1 MIGYLKPF
9 TPELKLKHWE
19 FYKSLY
25 CSLCLHTKDQFSNF
39 HRLFINN
46 DSLFLY
52 LLFISTMDKINYHF
66 ERRNC
71 IFHPVNKTTIF
82 IEDKYFNLFV
92 EISFLISYVKIID
105 NIIDNKN
112 IKYSIFKKLYETKIS
127 KLKIIPAYKNDFQDA
142 IKSYFD
148 NEKEIFSKEN
158 YKDINELTFP
168 FVTFITSLLPLD
180 FLPLKT
186 SNKIKTI
193 LNHVIKII
201 YILDAYEDFEDD
213 LKNNK
218 INIIN
223 LYFSKSSLSFNDDI
237 FINQNNYKEI
247 KENKVN
253 KNKINNNNRNNK
265 INNTINTKINNDRNN
280 KINNKKNNT
289 GNKIVLKNTKVVDIK
304 SKTLINEIR
313 KELNYSFNVI
323 KEEFNFLPIKY
334 NKALL
339 ENFLFYSLPIKTDEL
354 IFKEKYFKNQYE
366 KEKKYFRQIHEK
378 W

>member
-1 MIGYLKPF
+1 
-9 TPELKLKHWE
+9 
-19 FYKSLY
+19 
-25 CSLCLHTKDQFSNF
+25 
-39 HRLFINN
+39 
-46 DSLFLY
+46 
-52 LLFISTMDKINYHF
+52 MDKINYHF
-66 ERRNC
+66 EKRSC
-71 IFHPVNKTTIF
+71 IFHPINKATIF

-92 EISFLISYVKIID
+92 EISFLISYIKIID
-105 NIIDNKN
+105 NTIDNKN
-112 IKYSIFKKLYETKIS
+112 IKYSIFKKLYESKIS
-127 KLKIIPAYKNDFQDA
+127 KLKIIPTYKHEFQNA

-158 YKDINELTFP
+158 YKDLNELTFP
-168 FVTFITSLLPLD
+168 FVTFLISLLPLD
-180 FLPLKT
+180 FLPLKI

-237 FINQNNYKEI
+237 FINQDNYTKNKNNEMNN
-247 KENKVN
+247 NKIN
-253 KNKINNNNRNNK
+253 DNKINNNSNK
-265 INNTINTKINNDRNN
+265 IN
-280 KINNKKNNT
+280 KINNKRNNT
-289 GNKIVLKNTKVVDIK
+289 GNKIDLKTTKIVDIK
-304 SKTLINEIR
+304 NKTLINEIR

-323 KEEFNFLPIKY
+323 KEEFNYLPIKY

-339 ENFLFYSLPIKTDEL
+339 ENFLFYSLPIKADEL
-354 IFKEKYFKNQYE
+354 IFKEKYFKTQYE
-366 KEKKYFRQIHEK
+366 KGKKYLRQIHEK